1 MAGCSSDIEKPFSHH
16 NKVFIVFQRFNAKKP
31 LVIPYLGTDIPQD
44 ITKTSVIKQIRGIL
58 ARKYPDIFTKTVL
71 QQITFQNAKLKPGVS
86 IAVQAKYQN
95 NTKKIYVREESNP
108 HSFKNIYD
116 ALGTCTTQQ
125 PLVVSYLG
133 EHPNTNQQNVI
144 DALRETLT
152 KRAPEVLTATVVD
165 NIYFDD
171 IELKPNTAVE
181 VQAKYQNNTKQIYV
195 QEASNPHVY
204 KPIYDALGTCTAQQ
218 PLVVSY
224 LGEHPNTNQ
233 QNVIDALRETLTK
246 RAPEVLTATVVDNI
260 YFDDIE
266 LKPNTAVAVGA
277 TYQKITKQIYVQEAS
292 NQVFSVLK
300 QFSQATSSLNIN
312 YLGPAH
318 ETLSAKT
325 TIVTQAVKQAL
336 KKVNPIFTDQCL
348 SNISLGNTKIMP
360 GKPVK
365 VTVVYHLNHYD
376 DQMDIYIK
384 EHLSSLKETA
394 YDIANKI
401 QLGVHLKK
409 FCSQKM
415 MNNPAVAENIRQVIV
430 GQKILSASEAQY
442 VQPQHKMIINNH
454 KYRLRVIK
462 DGKTVYSPLNPF
474 FVHQNSKIIHWES
487 SDYTLH
493 FIAYFTPS
501 DYILLR
507 KILGLQSKHY
517 FLGAFLQMLNDAQ
530 FDWERQDWAKYCIPT
545 KKEMYN
551 LPGYRH
557 IFQWDNRLDQYMGH
571 FGSWDEGFIRT
582 ADRMIRINKCTAG
595 HCYWIC
601 EHASILRDWLKKWLK
616 NHDEHHNNGVM
627 MNLKWEFD
635 SVGFDTKYT
644 FDYGDSALW

>member
-1 MAGCSSDIEKPFSHH
+1 M
-16 NKVFIVFQRFNAKKP
+16 
-31 LVIPYLGTDIPQD
+31 
-44 ITKTSVIKQIRGIL
+44 
-58 ARKYPDIFTKTVL
+58 
-71 QQITFQNAKLKPGVS
+71 
-86 IAVQAKYQN
+86 
-95 NTKKIYVREESNP
+95 
-108 HSFKNIYD
+108 
-116 ALGTCTTQQ
+116 GTCTVQQ

-133 EHPNTNQQNVI
+133 EHPSTSSQNVI
-144 DALRETLT
+144 DALKETLT

-165 NIYFDD
+165 NIDFDD
-171 IELKPNTAVE
+171 IELKPNTAV
-181 VQAKYQNNTKQIYV
+181 T
-195 QEASNPHVY
+195 
-204 KPIYDALGTCTAQQ
+204 
-218 PLVVSY
+218 
-224 LGEHPNTNQ
+224 
-233 QNVIDALRETLTK
+233 
-246 RAPEVLTATVVDNI
+246 
-260 YFDDIE
+260 
-266 LKPNTAVAVGA
+266 VGA

-300 QFSQATSSLNIN
+300 QFSQATNPLNIN
-312 YLGPAH
+312 YLGSAH

-325 TIVTQAVKQAL
+325 TVVTQAVKQVL
-336 KKVNPIFTDQCL
+336 KKIDPVFTDQCL

-365 VTVVYHLNHYD
+365 VTVFYHLNHYD

-415 MNNPAVAENIRQVIV
+415 MDNPAVAENIRQVIV

-474 FVHQNSKIIHWES
+474 FVHLNSKIIHWES

-507 KILGLQSKHY
+507 KILSLQSKHY
-517 FLGAFLQMLNDAQ
+517 FLGAFLQMLNNAQ
-530 FDWERQDWAKYCIPT
+530 FD
-545 KKEMYN
+545 
-551 LPGYRH
+551 
-557 IFQWDNRLDQYMGH
+557 
-571 FGSWDEGFIRT
+571 
-582 ADRMIRINKCTAG
+582 
-595 HCYWIC
+595 
-601 EHASILRDWLKKWLK
+601 
-616 NHDEHHNNGVM
+616 
-627 MNLKWEFD
+627 
-635 SVGFDTKYT
+635 
-644 FDYGDSALW
+644 